1 MKTRYVFVVDASV
14 EFTHNTNLP
23 RMKSMLDSQQVRA
36 VSPMLENAAT
46 SELSGQCFDVVVE
59 GMAHGSRFAITRTS
73 CEFGEDMQACLVGIM
88 CSASEG
94 LRIS

>member
-1 MKTRYVFVVDASV
+1 MKTRYVLVVDASV

-23 RMKSMLDSQQVRA
+23 RMKLMLDSQQVRV

-46 SELSGQCFDVVVE
+46 SELSGQCFDVILE
-59 GMAHGSRFAITRTS
+59 GRTHGCRFVITHTS
-73 CEFGEDMQACLVGIM
+73 CEFGEDMRACLEGIM